1 MPESAWTQP
10 RGWSQTTSFS
20 GTTLLSVPSSR
31 GASGRLEE
39 GREGGGVKDGRVV
52 KGGKVKKEGEGG
64 GKELRGWGEREVR
77 VGERVG

>member
-39 GREGGGVKDGRVV
+39 GREDGGEGGGGRGGKDERVV
-52 KGGKVKKEGEGG
+52 KGGKVKKEGEGV
-64 GKELRGWGEREVR
+64 GKSREDGVRGR
-77 VGERVG
+77 